1 VGGAERRDLEGG
13 GLNNVLYLK
22 TRKPKE
28 VKRPGIY
35 ECVSCRRDFFR
46 VLENGNVECY
56 TCGETMSN
64 LEVVKK

>member
-1 VGGAERRDLEGG
+1 V
-13 GLNNVLYLK
+13 NNVLYLK